1 MALRLPFECLVMAP
15 TGLSATR
22 LLAAADRAGATGFL
36 SLPADASDVPQVALD
51 GIDRFGFNVGGPGAL
66 VALASAA
73 TLPPALNVVIAPA
86 TVLASARP
94 SIKALRDNGLR
105 ILCEAVTC
113 SDIVLELDDLIDGYV
128 LKGHEC
134 GGVVSE
140 QTTFVLL
147 QQFRRKTKQPLFLR
161 GGVTPETAAAAYV
174 GGAAGVVLDDQIML
188 LAESP
193 LKDAGL
199 RRRIAG
205 FAGSE
210 TLQVEHPHGGL
221 YLRGLDAPGG
231 KRAAD
236 FAARLRDDPESIHTI
251 AAEFSWA
258 PDKVAPA
265 GQGLALANGLAQ
277 RYRTLG
283 RVIGAIYTAV
293 ETLPAASAS
302 RAVLGENAP
311 LAHVMGTRY
320 PILQGPMT
328 RVSDV
333 SDFFLHVAE
342 GGALPFAALAL
353 LSGPQTL
360 ELLEQTRD
368 LLGDRPWGVGM
379 LGFADTKVLKPQM
392 DAIDKV
398 RPNFAIIA
406 GGRIN
411 QVLEFEAKGIPS
423 FVHASTAGIISHYLD
438 EGVRRFILEGREC
451 GGHVGPLSSFTLWAA
466 VIEALRDHPVIAREG
481 HKVQIVLAGGIHD
494 AVSAAM
500 AATVAE
506 PLAALGVKIG
516 VLMGTG
522 YLFTREIV
530 ESGAIVPDYQE
541 VALECAETR
550 CLWEGPG
557 FASRCAI
564 TPIVDEFT
572 TTKLKMETEGASV
585 KDVRE
590 VLETFSLGRLRMATK
605 GKARTGPDKVMTEI
619 GPEERRE
626 KGMYMIGQV
635 AMMQHEVRSIAEFH
649 ADVSAGSVAYLQ
661 TRESAK
667 PLHAPAPPPA
677 DIAIVGMATL
687 LPGSDTLDAYWR
699 RIISGKSAIRP
710 VPADRWDT
718 PGHFDADQSVRDK
731 VYSHWGGFLDDVAFN
746 PLDYGIPPNTIDAV
760 DPMQLLALE
769 LVSDVL
775 EDVGQGAAEPV
786 DRARTSVIFG
796 FSGGVGE
803 KGSQYV
809 ARSELPRLLG
819 QVPETVLKKLPEWSE
834 DSFAGI
840 LPNVAAGRVANRFD
854 LGGSNV
860 VVDAACASSLAAI
873 YSAVMELESGRA
885 DTVIAGGVDTLQSP
899 FGYLCFSK
907 TQALSP
913 RGVCNTFDKKADGI
927 VISEGLAAIVLK
939 RLADAE
945 RDGDKIYGVIKGI
958 GASSDGRA
966 KGLTAP
972 LPAGQKRAVERAYAQ
987 AGFSPATV
995 ELFEAHGTGTVAG
1008 DKAELETV
1016 TGSLLAAGAGPRN
1029 SAIGSVKTL
1038 IGHTKASAGI
1048 AGLIKVTL
1056 GLHHKVLPPHALVD
1070 DPNAVFE
1077 GIDVPLY
1084 LTQAP
1089 LPWAPVP
1096 GQPRRAGVSSFGFG
1110 GTNFHVALEEYTG
1123 LNQEAP
1129 AADLGIDVMPF
1140 AFAADSRAALADRL
1154 AKVDTETPVTLRGL
1168 ALKVLGASGSGL
1180 GTGTVRLAFTVS
1192 GLEEAKDRLAQAL
1205 TFLASGATAPPNGMH
1220 YTETPRLTD
1229 GNGLAFLFPG
1239 QGSQYPGMA
1248 RQTAMLDPVMMAALE
1263 IAEAA
1268 LAGTPTFGGTGRRL
1282 ARLIWPGDAFTPAER
1297 KAQMAELTATE
1308 IAQPALGAV
1317 EASMS
1322 GLLARL
1328 GVVPDMVAGH
1338 SYGEFVALH
1347 IAGAFDLPALLSL
1360 SEARG
1365 RAMIENGDPDR
1376 PGAMAA
1382 VAGDADAVQ
1391 AAIEGIADVVIANRN
1406 SPRQTVI
1413 AGPRTA
1419 VETAMKA
1426 VEAAGLQA
1434 TSVPVSQAFHSPLMS
1449 AARAQFDQA
1458 LTAVDWQETR
1468 LPVYSNTTASR
1479 HATKPKTQREIMSA
1493 HLVSPVDFTGMI
1505 RSMVSDGARVFVEVG
1520 PKSVLSG
1527 RLPEIL
1533 GPDGNIRAIA
1543 LDRASGD
1550 ASSFIEGMVQLFVEG
1565 APVDLA
1571 ALVNGLADPVPRSV
1585 KRATRTGK
1593 ETSDTRNL
1601 WYLNGGYARR
1611 AAAPLRDVTVST
1623 EIPFAPAEPAVPT
1636 ADPVFGSETAGTD
1649 LHMPPPA
1656 DSISPQEELEFME
1669 MPDYNPQFRGGNPTA
1684 PLTVMSDYHQMMLEF
1699 LRVQENVMLAY
1710 LGSDTSSLHAQA
1722 PTQGTLEQPV
1732 TPPRPMLAAL
1742 APIQAPAAPPTPAP
1756 AAQAPAASAPSPE
1769 PAPAAA
1775 EAPEPPTAVAAP
1787 PSEAAKD
1794 IDLMTAFT
1802 AIVAEKTGYPE
1813 DALDPDQGMEDDL
1826 GIDSIKRMEILGAV
1840 QKILPDAAADAMRA
1854 EMDTI
1859 AELSSIR
1866 EVVEFITERMDDA
1879 NATTGGA
1886 TAADARPFD
1895 SAGEDHAVTAVL
1907 PRYIQVP
1914 FHEPADHVTETFPA
1928 GLRVLVSECDDGFH
1942 VPLISALTDAGA
1954 VPIVLPRQVIAT
1966 GEFTQWLGAI
1976 EPDFAPQALIWL
1988 ESREVM
1994 PDLDTLEVAD
2004 WHGIHARQTKAF
2016 FALLK
2021 AMAPQLRSGGR
2032 VIAATATGG
2041 LFGRNLDP
2049 ATPPISAGAGVIGV
2063 IKALTLEWMECSS
2076 KVVDLDPAEAPAAQV
2091 AHLVHELSFLKGRRE
2106 VGYPAGLRTILRT
2119 EPAALSPPSEPPL
2132 LPSPDWVIV
2141 ATGGARGITAECLRT
2156 LAPYGPTLVLIGRT
2170 PLPDHEGPETAT
2182 LDRVGLRDHLVAE
2195 ARARGDKIRPADIEA
2210 QIVKIRAAR
2219 DIRTNV
2225 DDFERMGARVDFRVA
2240 DVAEAETVMADV
2252 YAHYGRIDMLI
2263 HGAGLIEDALIE
2275 NKTPESFDRVFDVKV
2290 DAAFRMTR
2298 MLRPEHL
2305 KGICFFT
2312 SVAGRYGNR
2321 GQIDYAAGNEV
2332 LNRLAW
2338 DLRRRFGPDVAVK
2351 AINWGPWGVTTTGA
2365 GMVTE
2370 TVRDQFE
2377 ARGIGMVEAVPG
2389 RDLFFKE
2396 MFWSGPGS
2404 VETVGWVADG
2414 ETMEHQACALP
2425 DPPGMK
2431 RIRDGLVLLQGA
2443 QMRENGRREVVWPF
2457 DMVTAPYVDHHRF
2470 DGVAVMPIAGMIQ
2483 MISEVPRA
2491 FGIVEPVV
2499 AVENVQLFRG
2509 MMLDPDP
2516 FDIHFELEAPAAD
2529 GRMRVI
2535 VRSASDL
2542 SRTRYS
2548 ANLRFGDALPSQAR
2562 PMPEGLDTVRWTG
2575 MDVAEMYRRW
2585 LSHGP
2590 RFQTLTDIRGIEGGQ
2605 NGGRVWAGMMA
2616 TRPEDFVPVPPGTR
2630 WNFDPGL
2637 IDGTLQM
2644 VWIWARAIHGSS
2656 ALPLGVNGITRHA
2669 GDPSLG
2675 PLTVDL
2681 VVHNALG
2688 DSQIVSSS
2696 WVYNAEG
2703 ALCYEVDHF
2712 QGMHSTR
2719 LNRLGGGWQGGEH
2732 EPESAKENSK

>member
-1 MALRLPFECLVMAP
+1 MALTPPLECIVMAP
-15 TGLSATR
+15 AGLSATR
-22 LLAAADRAGATGFL
+22 LLAAADKAGAVGILT
-36 SLPADASDVPQVALD
+36 LPKETTDLPLVALE
-51 GIDRFGFNVGGPGAL
+51 GIDRFGLLLARPDALKAL
-66 VALASAA
+66 VKKKALPSA
-73 TLPPALNVVIAPA
+73 LSVVIASES
-86 TVLASARP
+86 VLTAARTAA
-94 SIKALRDNGLR
+94 KTLRTSGIR

-113 SDIVLELDDLIDGYV
+113 SDAVLALDDVIDGYV

-140 QTTFVLL
+140 KTAFVLL
-147 QQFRRKTKQPLFLR
+147 QQFRQKTELPLILR
-161 GGVTPETAAAAYV
+161 GGITPETAAAARV

-199 RRRIAG
+199 RRRLKG
-205 FAGSE
+205 FAGNE

-221 YLRGLDAPGG
+221 YLRGLEAPGG
-231 KRAAD
+231 KRAAE
-236 FAARLRDDPESIHTI
+236 FAARLREDPSCIDTI

-258 PDKVAPA
+258 PDKIAPA
-265 GQGLALANGLAQ
+265 GQGLALAAGLAR

-283 RVIGAIYTAV
+283 RVIGAIHKAV
-293 ETLPAASAS
+293 DTLPSAAAS
-302 RAVLGENAP
+302 RAALAEGAP
-311 LAHVMGTRY
+311 LARTLGTRY
-320 PILQGPMT
+320 PIMQGPMT

-333 SDFFLHVAE
+333 SDFFVRVAE

-360 ELLEQTRD
+360 KLLEQTRD
-368 LLGDRPWGVGM
+368 LLGDKPWGVGM

-392 DAIDKV
+392 EAVDKV
-398 RPNFAIIA
+398 RPDFAIIA

-411 QVLEFEAKGIPS
+411 QVMEFEAKGIPS

-466 VIEALRDHPVIAREG
+466 VVEALRDHPVISRDG
-481 HKVQIVLAGGIHD
+481 RKVQIVLAGGIHD

-506 PLAALGVKIG
+506 PLAALGVQIG

-530 ESGAIVPDYQE
+530 ESGAIVPDYQK
-541 VALECAETR
+541 VALDCDETR

-572 TTKLKMETEGASV
+572 NAKLTMEADGASV
-585 KDVRE
+585 KEVRE

-605 GKARTGPDKVMTEI
+605 GVARTGPDKVLTDI
-619 GPEERRE
+619 GPEERHE

-649 ADVSAGSVAYLQ
+649 ADVSDGSVAHLQ
-661 TRESAK
+661 SHDA
-667 PLHAPAPPPA
+667 LHTLHSTAPPPA
-677 DIAIVGMATL
+677 DIAIVGMSTL
-687 LPGSDTLDAYWR
+687 LPGSDTLAAYWR
-699 RIISGKSAIRP
+699 RIVSGQSAIRP
-710 VPADRWDT
+710 VPKDRWD
-718 PGHFDADQSVRDK
+718 ADGMFEADRTVRDK
-731 VYSHWGGFLDDVAFN
+731 VYSRWGGFLDDVAFN
-746 PLDYGIPPNTIDAV
+746 PLDYGIPPSTIDSV

-769 LVSDVL
+769 LVADVL
-775 EDVGQGAAEPV
+775 KDTGQGAAEAV

-803 KGSQYV
+803 KGGQYV

-819 QVPETVLKKLPEWSE
+819 DVPDAVLEKLPEWTE

-854 LGGSNV
+854 LGGSNM
-860 VVDAACASSLAAI
+860 VVDAACASSLAAV
-873 YSAVMELESGRA
+873 YSAVMELESGRV
-885 DTVIAGGVDTLQSP
+885 DTVIAGGVDSLQSP

-927 VISEGLAAIVLK
+927 VISEGLAAVVLK
-939 RLADAE
+939 RLEDAK
-945 RDGDKIYGVIKGI
+945 RDGDRIYGVIKGI

-987 AGFSPATV
+987 AGYNPDTV

-1016 TGSLLAAGAGPRN
+1016 TGSLQAAGAGPRN

-1077 GIDVPLY
+1077 DATSPLY
-1084 LTQAP
+1084 LTQKP
-1089 LPWAPVP
+1089 LPWVPAPDRA
-1096 GQPRRAGVSSFGFG
+1096 RRAGVSSFGFG
-1110 GTNFHVALEEYTG
+1110 GTNFHVALEEYIDP
-1123 LNQEAP
+1123 NQDAP
-1129 AADLGIDVMPF
+1129 TADLGIDAMPF
-1140 AFAADSRAALADRL
+1140 ALAADSREALVTRL
-1154 AKVDTETPVTLRGL
+1154 AKLNGKTPSTLRAL
-1168 ALKVLGASGSGL
+1168 ALKTLDASGAGP
-1180 GTGTVRLAFTVS
+1180 GEGNVRLAFTARS
-1192 GLEEAKDRLAQAL
+1192 LEEATDRLAQAQAFL
-1205 TFLASGATAPPNGMH
+1205 TNEGTTLPEGLY
-1220 YTETPRLTD
+1220 YTESPRLAD
-1229 GNGLAFLFPG
+1229 QGGLAFLFPG

-1248 RQTAMLDPVMMAALE
+1248 RQTAMLDPAMMTSLVAT
-1263 IAEAA
+1263 EAA
-1268 LAGTPTFGGTGRRL
+1268 LAETPTFGGTGRRL

-1308 IAQPALGAV
+1308 VAQPALGAI
-1317 EASMS
+1317 EAGMAAQ
-1322 GLLARL
+1322 LARL

-1347 IAGAFDLPALLSL
+1347 AAGAFDLTGLLRL

-1365 RAMIENGDPDR
+1365 RAMVENGDPER

-1382 VAGDADAVQ
+1382 VAADADAVM
-1391 AAIEGIADVVIANRN
+1391 AAIKDVPDVVVANRN

-1413 AGPRTA
+1413 AGPKQA
-1419 VETAMKA
+1419 VEVAMKA

-1434 TSVPVSQAFHSPLMS
+1434 TAVPVSQAFHSPLMA

-1458 LTAVDWQETR
+1458 LAAVDWQKTHV
-1468 LPVYSNTTASR
+1468 PVYSNTTAKR
-1479 HATKPKTQREIMSA
+1479 HAAKPKTQRDLMSA
-1493 HLVSPVDFTGMI
+1493 HLVSPVDFTGMV
-1505 RSMVSDGARVFVEVG
+1505 RQMVADGARVFVEVG

-1533 GPDGNIRAIA
+1533 GPETDVRAIT

-1550 ASSFIEGMVQLFVEG
+1550 AASFVEGLVQLFVEG
-1565 APVDLA
+1565 APVDLVALAESMA
-1571 ALVNGLADPVPRSV
+1571 APASRSV
-1585 KRATRTGK
+1585 ERAATTGK
-1593 ETSDTRNL
+1593 SASDTRNL

-1611 AAAPLRDVTVST
+1611 ADAPLRDVSIPSGTLMASATSVAHSVSGSNT
-1623 EIPFAPAEPAVPT
+1623 EVVAPIGSHAPLQTDIIP
-1636 ADPVFGSETAGTD
+1636 
-1649 LHMPPPA
+1649 
-1656 DSISPQEELEFME
+1656 PQEELEFME
-1669 MPDYNPQFRGGNPTA
+1669 MSDHNPQYGGVGRAVHPSV
-1684 PLTVMSDYHQMMLEF
+1684 LSEYHQMMLEF

-1710 LGSDTSSLHAQA
+1710 LGSDAATAQGA
-1722 PTQGTLEQPV
+1722 LMHH
-1732 TPPRPMLAAL
+1732 TPAPRPMLAPMA
-1742 APIQAPAAPPTPAP
+1742 APAPAPVAAPMPVAPAPAPAAPAPAAAAPVAPPAPVAAPTPAP
-1756 AAQAPAASAPSPE
+1756 AA

-1775 EAPEPPTAVAAP
+1775 ATE
-1787 PSEAAKD
+1787 

-1813 DALDPDQGMEDDL
+1813 DALDPDQGMESDL

-1866 EVVEFITERMDDA
+1866 EIVDFISARMGGA
-1879 NATTGGA
+1879 SATTGGA
-1886 TAADARPFD
+1886 AAADARPFD
-1895 SAGEDHAVTAVL
+1895 QTGEDHAVTAVL

-1928 GLRVLVSECDDGFH
+1928 GLRVLVSESSDGFH
-1942 VPLISALTDAGA
+1942 VPLIAALAKAGA
-1954 VPIVLPRQVIAT
+1954 VPVLLPHRIIAN
-1966 GEFTQWLGAI
+1966 GEFPQWLSAI
-1976 EPDFAPQALIWL
+1976 EPEAAPQALIWL
-1988 ESREVM
+1988 ESREAM
-1994 PDLDTLEVAD
+1994 PDFDTLDVDD
-2004 WHGIHARQTKAF
+2004 WRAIHARQTKAF

-2021 AMAPQLRSGGR
+2021 ELAPQLSTGGR
-2032 VIAATATGG
+2032 ILAVTATGG
-2041 LFGRNLDP
+2041 LFGRDLDP
-2049 ATPPISAGAGVIGV
+2049 ARPAMSAGAGVFGIL
-2063 IKALTLEWMECSS
+2063 KALTLEWMECSS
-2076 KVVDLDPAEAPAAQV
+2076 KIVDLDPTEAPDAQV

-2106 VGYPAGLRTILRT
+2106 VGYPGGKRTILRT
-2119 EPAALSPPSEPPL
+2119 EAAALSPPSEPPL
-2132 LPSPDWVIV
+2132 LPNSDWVIV

-2170 PLPDHEGPETAT
+2170 PLPDHEGPETAG
-2182 LDRVGLRDHLVAE
+2182 LDRVGLRNYLLDQ

-2210 QIVKIRAAR
+2210 QIVKMRAAR

-2240 DVAEAETVMADV
+2240 DVAEAETVLADV
-2252 YAHYGRIDMLI
+2252 YEQYGRVDMLI
-2263 HGAGLIEDALIE
+2263 HGAGLIEDTLIE
-2275 NKTPESFDRVFDVKV
+2275 NKTAESFNRVFDVKV

-2351 AINWGPWGVTTTGA
+2351 AINWGPWGTTTTGA

-2370 TVRDQFE
+2370 TVRAQFE
-2377 ARGIGMVEAVPG
+2377 ARGIGMVEAEPG

-2396 MFWSGPGS
+2396 MFWSGPDA
-2404 VETVGWVADG
+2404 VESVGWVADG
-2414 ETMEHQACALP
+2414 ETMEHRACALP
-2425 DPPGMK
+2425 DPPETK
-2431 RIRDGLVLLQGA
+2431 RVTDGLVLLNGA
-2443 QMRENGRREVVWPF
+2443 QIRENGRRELIWRF
-2457 DMVTAPYVDHHRF
+2457 DMVSAPYVDHHRF
-2470 DGVAVMPIAGMIQ
+2470 DGIAVMPIAGMIQ
-2483 MISEVPRA
+2483 MMSEVPRA
-2491 FGIVEPVV
+2491 FGIQEPVIS
-2499 AVENVQLFRG
+2499 VENVQLFKG
-2509 MMLDPDP
+2509 MTLDPDP
-2516 FDIHFELEAPAAD
+2516 FDIHFELEGAAAD
-2529 GRMRVI
+2529 GRRRI
-2535 VRSASDL
+2535 NVRAGTDL
-2542 SRTRYS
+2542 TRIRYT
-2548 ANLRFGDALPSQAR
+2548 ADLRFGSTLPVQAS

-2575 MDVAEMYRRW
+2575 MNVAEMYRRW

-2590 RFQTLTDIRGIEGGQ
+2590 RFQTLTDIRGIEPGNDGS
-2605 NGGRVWAGMMA
+2605 RVWAGMVE
-2616 TRPEDFVPVPPGTR
+2616 TRPEDFVPVAPGSC

-2637 IDGTLQM
+2637 IDGMLQM
-2644 VWIWARAIHGSS
+2644 VWIWARAVQGAS
-2656 ALPLGVNGITRHA
+2656 ALPAGVDAVRRYA

-2681 VVHNALG
+2681 VIHNAPE
-2688 DSQIVSSS
+2688 DSQLASSS
-2696 WVYNAEG
+2696 WIYNAEG
-2703 ALCYEVDHF
+2703 VLCYEVDHF
-2712 QGMHSTR
+2712 HGMSSAR
-2719 LNRLGGGWQGGEH
+2719 LNRLGGGWQGGVRD
-2732 EPESAKENSK
+2732 PEYMKESSQ